1 MVSEFTNIC
10 SAKMYRV
17 TLSVTLSPNIV
28 CALMN
33 QRRLRRCFNIGSA
46 AMRLISSKTIF
57 LTCLLMPS

>member
-1 MVSEFTNIC
+1 MVSEFTNIY

-17 TLSVTLSPNIV
+17 TLSPNRL

-33 QRRLRRCFNIGSA
+33 QRRLRRCFNSGSA